1 MGALGPPFPSLVH
14 LPRPANP
21 CFGGCGR
28 GAWRQEGWGQ
38 LLDTH
43 ASVHSRIAS
52 VRQEWGLEMS
62 LSLEAH
68 LRGSNSVGPGRS
80 LDSSFLTSPIWSVG
94 RRGWGPQFRD
104 TALNPWDLP
113 PSRASSQLSEG
124 LSTAGPWCPRRPA
137 SQSRRPLTVPSR
149 APTLQKVK
157 PRPRER
163 RDMPGLQKK
172 EVAGLGAGP
181 LALKYLLFAP

>member
-94 RRGWGPQFRD
+94 RRGWGLQFGD

-113 PSRASSQLSEG
+113 PSRASSQILGFHLESQPRTGGAIEG
-124 LSTAGPWCPRRPA
+124 
-137 SQSRRPLTVPSR
+137 
-149 APTLQKVK
+149 
-157 PRPRER
+157 PREQR
-163 RDMPGLQKK
+163 IETQRSGEGWWPQQPPKPEVHRVLCVYGDSPGRPMTDVKHHPI
-172 EVAGLGAGP
+172 VMG
-181 LALKYLLFAP
+181 